1 MGHYIR
7 PMKYY
12 LLIVFFCVQ
21 AAIFAQGE
29 ANYWYFGQN
38 AGLNFG
44 TTPPTV
50 LTDGALDTLEG
61 CTTIS
66 DPNGDLLF
74 YTDGINVYNRNHTIM
89 PNGTGLKGDPSS
101 TSSALVVPQPNT
113 PNIYL
118 IFTVDEPH
126 HLNADGDPTSVDGDG
141 VNDGF
146 MYSVVD
152 MSLDGGNGAVVA
164 TQKNMPLVT
173 YDPTNPREDAYRC
186 SEKITAVKSDNCDSF
201 WVITH
206 FTNNF
211 YAFEVNNTGVNTN
224 PVISN
229 VGVDVPIEGYRR
241 NALGYIK
248 ASPEGD
254 KLAVAHLGLT
264 RVTGGNGPGKVLLYN
279 FDNVTGIVSN
289 EVELY
294 DGDAPYGVEFSSSG
308 ERLYATI
315 GLGDSGANG
324 SILMQY
330 DLTQPDTQI
339 SASGERI
346 ANQAG
351 QTTSPFSAGAL
362 QLAPDGK
369 IYRALY
375 NFSNGNGDF
384 LGVIDNPEALGT
396 NIIYSDN
403 LFRINTDGR
412 RGSRIGLPP
421 FIQSLFAET
430 IDIINDPDLA
440 ANNINLNLCDGD
452 VYTLS
457 FNAPAGATF
466 EWYLNDVL
474 IPSETTNSLTVTSN
488 GNYRLE
494 VDLND
499 GSCPSIGAANVTYFS
514 IPFVDATPSP
524 DEVCIDQNTGIDQ
537 SALDSFATIIR
548 GATQNASDADV
559 SFYQNQADADARTNA
574 ITAGFIP
581 PSNVYTLF
589 TRIEN
594 IANTNCYNT
603 SNFMVYIT
611 PEAFNVTPIVECDN
625 ADDGDDTNGQ
635 ITFNLRTFDSQI
647 YQTQDSN
654 DFDID
659 YYTTLN
665 GAQNEIAGDLITN
678 PNSAT
683 ISTNIFARIHNA
695 ANTNCFDTVEIAIQ
709 IDPLPD
715 AIATT
720 LTQCDIDNDLTDGI
734 TTYNLNET
742 IPSLSNNATNV
753 TVSFAEDMTFS
764 NRISNPQN
772 YTNTANG
779 QIIYARVQDNTTN
792 CFRDTTVTLNT
803 LAITVSNVTHRH
815 CDDDGTEDGI
825 FTFDISNIQNTV
837 LNTLNLPNG
846 AVVTIYQNEN
856 DAILEQNSLSTTYTN
871 TVNNELIYAR
881 IENNNACFGISE
893 ITLTVDTLPNI
904 ETEGSVF
911 LCENESTILNPGLLE
926 GSLTDFTYLWST
938 GETSPSIT
946 VTSDGTYSVTVTNA
960 NGCQKDR
967 DITVTLSNPATIDV
981 IDIVDVSDNNT
992 VTINASGLGDYEYA
1006 IEFNGQ
1012 QPVVFQ
1018 DSNVFTNVPPGFHRV
1033 LIRDKNGC
1041 LPLTIQDIVVV
1052 GFPKFFTPNGDS
1064 FNDTWNVKGVSSTHL
1079 GNSLIYIF
1087 DRYGKLIKQI
1097 SPLGN
1102 GWDGTYNSRPMPS
1115 SSYWYRVELED
1126 GRLLKGS
1133 FVLKR

>member
-1 MGHYIR
+1 
-7 PMKYY
+7 MKYY

-50 LTDGALDTLEG
+50 LTDGALNTLEG

-74 YTDGINVYNRNHTIM
+74 YTDGINVYNRNHIIM

-113 PNIYL
+113 PNIFL

-126 HLNADGDPTSVDGDG
+126 HLNADGNPNTIDGDG
-141 VNDGF
+141 VNDGL

-152 MSLDGGNGAVVA
+152 MSLDGGNGAVIA

-173 YDPTNPREDAYRC
+173 YDPTNPREEAYRC

-206 FTNNF
+206 FTHNF
-211 YAFEVNNTGVNTN
+211 YAFEVNNAGVNAT

-264 RVTGGNGPGKVLLYN
+264 NLTGGNGPGKVLLYN
-279 FDNVTGIVSN
+279 FDNVTGTVSN

-294 DGDAPYGVEFSSSG
+294 DGDAPYGVEFSPSG

-330 DLTQPDTQI
+330 DLSLPDAQI
-339 SASGERI
+339 AASGDRI
-346 ANQAG
+346 ANQTG
-351 QTTSPFSAGAL
+351 QTTSSFSAGAI

-375 NFSNGNGDF
+375 DFSSGNGDF
-384 LGVIDNPEALGT
+384 LGVIENPETLAAG
-396 NIIYSDN
+396 IIYSDN
-403 LFRINTDGR
+403 SLRINIDGR

-421 FIQSLFAET
+421 FIQSLFAES
-430 IDIINDPDLA
+430 IDIINDPDLT
-440 ANNINLNLCDGD
+440 ANDINLNLCDGET
-452 VYTLS
+452 YTLS
-457 FNAPAGATF
+457 FNAPVGSTF
-466 EWYLNDVL
+466 EWYLNDIL
-474 IPSETTNSLTVTSN
+474 IPGETTNSLIVTTA

-494 VDLND
+494 VDFND
-499 GSCPSIGAANVTYFS
+499 GSCPSIGAANVTYFNIPS
-514 IPFVDATPSP
+514 IAATPSL
-524 DEVCIDQNTGIDQ
+524 DETCIDQNIGIEQ
-537 SALDSFATIIR
+537 STLDSFITIIR
-548 GATQNASDADV
+548 GTTQNATDV
-559 SFYQNQADADARTNA
+559 DISFYQNQTDADMGTNA

-581 PSNVYTLF
+581 TSNVYSLF

-594 IANTNCYNT
+594 TANTDCYNT
-603 SNFMVYIT
+603 TSFFIYIT
-611 PEAFNVTPIVECDN
+611 PEAFNVDTVIECDN

-635 ITFNLRTFDSQI
+635 ISFNLRSLDTQI
-647 YQTQDSN
+647 YQTQNSN

-665 GAQNEIAGDLITN
+665 GAQNEIATDLITN
-678 PNSAT
+678 PASAT
-683 ISTNIFARIHNA
+683 ISTNIFARIYNA
-695 ANTNCFDTVEIAIQ
+695 ANTNCFDTIEIPVQIESLPEAI
-709 IDPLPD
+709 D
-715 AIATT
+715 TT
-720 LTQCDIDNDLTDGI
+720 LVQCDIDTNPTDGL
-734 TTYNLNET
+734 TAFNLNEA
-742 IPSLSNNATNV
+742 IPSLTNNNTNV

-764 NRISNPQN
+764 NRIANPQN

-779 QIIYARVQDNTTN
+779 QIIYARVQDNMTN
-792 CFRDTTVTLNT
+792 CFRDASVTLNT
-803 LAITVSNVTHRH
+803 LVVTVSNVTHRH
-815 CDDDGTEDGI
+815 CDDDGTEDGL
-825 FTFDISNIQNTV
+825 FTFDILDIQNTI
-837 LNTLNLPNG
+837 LNTLSIPTG
-846 AVVTIYQNEN
+846 AIVAIYENES
-856 DAILEQNSLSTTYTN
+856 DAILEQNELTTSYIN
-871 TVNNELIYAR
+871 TIPNNQVIYAR
-881 IENNNACFGISE
+881 IENNNNCFGISE
-893 ITLTVDTLPNI
+893 ITLIVDALPNI
-904 ETEGSVF
+904 ETEGNTF

-926 GSLTDFTYLWST
+926 GNLTDFTYLWST

-967 DITVTLSNPATIDV
+967 NITVTLSNPATIDV